1 MDLNGAVVLVTGGRG
16 GLGQR
21 VGEAFQRAGAHIVA
35 ADVIPTD
42 AGRRIENSGASQ
54 VLHIQA
60 DTATSSGAQAVIHAA
75 EREFGRVDVLVN
87 NAGINRWVEFT
98 DLAGMSDDLWDEILA
113 VDLKGPW
120 LCSKAV
126 APIMQRQQSGR
137 IVSVASI
144 AGIRPS
150 GSSIAYCIAK
160 AGVIHLTRC
169 LAAALA
175 PHVLV
180 NAVAPGLME
189 GTGMT
194 VQLAQHFIDETKK
207 LALLGKSS
215 PPEDVAKAIVSLAQ
229 NDTITGQTLPVDAGV
244 VFP

>member
-1 MDLNGAVVLVTGGRG
+1 
-16 GLGQR
+16 
-21 VGEAFQRAGAHIVA
+21 
-35 ADVIPTD
+35 
-42 AGRRIENSGASQ
+42 
-54 VLHIQA
+54 
-60 DTATSSGAQAVIHAA
+60 
-75 EREFGRVDVLVN
+75 
-87 NAGINRWVEFT
+87 
-98 DLAGMSDDLWDEILA
+98 
-113 VDLKGPW
+113 
-120 LCSKAV
+120 
-126 APIMQRQQSGR
+126 
-137 IVSVASI
+137 
-144 AGIRPS
+144 IRPS

-169 LAAALA
+169 LSVALA

-194 VQLAQHFIDETKK
+194 VQLAQHFIDETKN